1 MDDSAADRSAEAAAA
16 DEQRALTALQ
26 ADPGP
31 AGSSWSYGTGPD
43 QIAELFGPDDGP
55 VVVVVHGGYFRPGTD
70 RAHARP
76 QARALA
82 AERYRVVLAEYRRVP
97 GSPDDTVEDLRAL
110 DAALAA
116 VPGTAVADTAGP
128 GTSTS
133 GTAAAWVGHS
143 AGGAL
148 VLLRALAADLPPVP
162 VLALAP
168 VADLA
173 VADRDHL
180 GSDAV
185 PDWIGGSPAEY
196 PDRYARLD
204 PQALLESGAG
214 PGASVTVLHGNR
226 DTLVPVALTTGL
238 PASPRLHARI
248 LDGAHH
254 LDLIDPSSPFWPAV
268 VAELRQLT
276 SRPQP

>member
-1 MDDSAADRSAEAAAA
+1 M
-16 DEQRALTALQ
+16 TALQ

-31 AGSSWSYGTGPD
+31 VGPAWSYGPGPD

-55 VVVVVHGGYFRPGTD
+55 LVVVVHGGYFRPGTD
-70 RAHARP
+70 RTHARP

-82 AERYRVVLAEYRRVP
+82 AEGYRVVLAEYRRVP

-116 VPGTAVADTAGP
+116 VPGTALPGTAGHVTSGH
-128 GTSTS
+128 GTSGH

-148 VLLRALAADLPPVP
+148 VLLRALTADLAPVP

-204 PQALLESGAG
+204 PQALLKSGSE

-226 DTLVPVALTTGL
+226 DTLVPVALTTDL

-248 LDGAHH
+248 LEGAHH
-254 LDLIDPSSPFWPAV
+254 LDLIDPDSPHWPAV
-268 VAELRQLT
+268 LAELHRLT
-276 SRPQP
+276 DP